1 MTRADKLAV
10 IEELKEKFSNANY
23 FYLAD
28 SSTLP
33 VDKVNELRKLCYEKE
48 IELRVVKNTLI
59 QKALEQ
65 VEGKEYDEALFGV
78 LKGPTSVIFTEVGNT
93 PAKVIKEFRK
103 SNEKPVL
110 KAAYVDSSVYVGD
123 DQLDVLA
130 ALKSKDELIGEVILL
145 LQSPAKNVISGLKGA
160 GGKLAGIL
168 KTLSE
173 RENA

>member
-10 IEELKEKFSNANY
+10 IEELKEKFASANY

-28 SSTLP
+28 SSTLS
-33 VDKVNELRKLCYEKE
+33 VDKVNELRKLCFEKE

-65 VEGKEYDEALFGV
+65 VEDKEYDPAIYGV
-78 LKGPTSVIFTEVGNT
+78 LKGPTSVIFTEVGNA

-103 SNEKPVL
+103 TNEKPVL
-110 KAAYVDSSVYVGD
+110 KAAYVDSAVFVGD
-123 DQLDVLA
+123 DQLDALA
-130 ALKSKDELIGEVILL
+130 SLKSKDELVGDVILL
-145 LQSPAKNVISGLKGA
+145 LQSPAKNVLSSLKGA
-160 GGKLAGIL
+160 GSKLSGIL

-173 RENA
+173 RESA